1 MIRRF
6 FGKLYVQ
13 VLIGVT
19 AGVILGVLAPSL
31 GSDLKPLGD
40 IFIKL
45 IKMVFAPII
54 FAMVVLG
61 IAKMENMKELGRV
74 GVRALVYFEVL
85 STFALAVGL
94 LVVNIAKPGV
104 GMNIDP
110 ATLDT
115 KAIASYTATAAKPT
129 TFIDFLMNLVPT
141 SIVDA
146 LARNDILQILVF
158 AILFGV
164 ALSHIGPRAKPVVAF
179 LDSFTHGIFAV
190 VGMVMRLAPIA
201 AFGAMAFT
209 VGKYG
214 LGSVLSL
221 GKLMATMYLTCF
233 LFVVVVLGAIA
244 RLSGFSLWKFLKY
257 IKDEIFTVLGTSS
270 SESVVP
276 QLMRKLE
283 NAGVS
288 KPVVGLVVPS
298 GLTFNPDGQCIY
310 YTMAAIFIAQATN
323 TPLSM
328 MDQLIVLGV
337 LLLTSKGSAGVTGS
351 GFITLAATLA
361 SLGNIPVAGMVL
373 LLGVD
378 RFMSEARAITNTIG
392 NAVGTVAI
400 ARWVGSV
407 DMRRL
412 NQVLDGAS
420 DPEDLQRLYQG
431 EEAASIAA
439 VDAAPVVLQKLAAS
453 AR

>member
-1 MIRRF
+1 MRRF

-13 VLIGVT
+13 VLIGVF
-19 AGVILGVLAPSL
+19 AGVALGFFFPHVA
-31 GSDLKPLGD
+31 SDFKPLGD

-54 FAMVVLG
+54 FATVVLG
-61 IAKMENMKELGRV
+61 IARMESMKELGRV
-74 GVRALVYFEVL
+74 GVRALIYFEVL
-85 STFALAVGL
+85 STFALLVGL
-94 LVVNIAKPGV
+94 LVVNVFEPGK
-104 GMNIDP
+104 GMNIN
-110 ATLDT
+110 AAQLD
-115 KAIASYTATAAKPT
+115 ASSIASYTAAAAKPEGLV
-129 TFIDFLMNLVPT
+129 DFLMHMVPT
-141 SIVDA
+141 SIFDA
-146 LARNDILQILVF
+146 LAKNDILQILVF
-158 AILFGV
+158 ATMFGV
-164 ALSHIGPRAKPVVAF
+164 ALSHIGPRARPVVAF
-179 LDSFTHGIFAV
+179 LDSFTHGIFSV
-190 VGMVMRLAPIA
+190 VGMIMRLAPLA

-221 GKLMATMYLTCF
+221 GKLMGTMYITCI
-233 LFVVVVLGAIA
+233 LFVTLVLGGIA

-257 IKDEIFTVLGTSS
+257 IKDELFTVLGTSS

-283 NAGVS
+283 HAGVS
-288 KPVVGLVVPS
+288 KPVVGLVVPA

-323 TPLSM
+323 TPLSLT
-328 MDQLIVLGV
+328 DQFVILGV

-361 SLGNIPVAGMVL
+361 SMGKIPVAGMVL

-400 ARWVGSV
+400 GRWVGAV
-407 DMRRL
+407 DRTRL
-412 NQVLDGAS
+412 ARVLDGKS
-420 DPEDLQRLYQG
+420 DPEDLQELY
-431 EEAASIAA
+431 EEADDENANVQPLRPAASKTDVRIAA
-439 VDAAPVVLQKLAAS
+439 
-453 AR
+453 

>member
-1 MIRRF
+1 MIQRLL
-6 FGKLYVQ
+6 GKLYVQ
-13 VLIGVT
+13 VLIGVG
-19 AGVILGVLAPSL
+19 AGVALGVWAPDI

-40 IFIKL
+40 VFIKL

-54 FAMVVLG
+54 FATVVLG
-61 IAKMENMKELGRV
+61 IARMENMKELGRV
-74 GVRALVYFEVL
+74 GVRALIYFEVL
-85 STFALAVGL
+85 STFALALG
-94 LVVNIAKPGV
+94 LVVVNLVQPGH

-110 ATLDT
+110 AHLDT
-115 KAIASYTATAAKPT
+115 KAIASYTHAAEKPH

-141 SIVDA
+141 SIIDA
-146 LARNDILQILVF
+146 LAKNDILQILVF
-158 AILFGV
+158 ATLFGI
-164 ALSHIGPRAKPVVAF
+164 ALSHIGARAKPVVDF
-179 LDSFTHGIFAV
+179 LDSFTHGIFTV
-190 VGMVMRLAPIA
+190 VGMIMRLAPIA

-214 LGSVLSL
+214 LGSVVSL
-221 GKLMATMYLTCF
+221 GKLMGTMYLTCF
-233 LFVVVVLGAIA
+233 LFVVIVLGGVAK
-244 RLSGFSLWKFLKY
+244 LSGFSLWKFLKY
-257 IKDEIFTVLGTSS
+257 IRDELFTVLGTSS

-310 YTMAAIFIAQATN
+310 YTMAAIFVAQATN
-323 TPLSM
+323 TPLTM
-328 MDQLIVLGV
+328 TDQLVVLGV

-361 SLGNIPVAGMVL
+361 SLGKIPVAGMVL

-392 NAVGTVAI
+392 NAVGTLAI
-400 ARWVGSV
+400 ARWVGAV
-407 DMRRL
+407 DRKQL
-412 NQVLDGAS
+412 ADALDGKLEEEGDTVPEGHQDAS
-420 DPEDLQRLYQG
+420 PIGSRIAR
-431 EEAASIAA
+431 AA
-439 VDAAPVVLQKLAAS
+439 DAHATLMH
-453 AR
+453 

>member
-1 MIRRF
+1 MIHRLL
-6 FGKLYVQ
+6 GKLYVQ
-13 VLIGVT
+13 VLLGVS
-19 AGVILGVLAPSL
+19 AGVALGVWAPDIA
-31 GSDLKPLGD
+31 SDLKPLGD

-54 FAMVVLG
+54 FATVVLG
-61 IAKMENMKELGRV
+61 IARMENMKELGRV
-74 GVRALVYFEVL
+74 GVRALIYFEVL
-85 STFALAVGL
+85 STFALALGL
-94 LVVNIAKPGV
+94 LVVNVVQPGH

-110 ATLDT
+110 AHLDT
-115 KAIASYTATAAKPT
+115 KAIASYTHAAEKPH
-129 TFIDFLMNLVPT
+129 TFIDFMMNLVPT

-158 AILFGV
+158 ATLFGI
-164 ALSHIGPRAKPVVAF
+164 ALSHIGARARPVVDF
-179 LDSFTHGIFAV
+179 LDAFTHGIFTV
-190 VGMVMRLAPIA
+190 VGMIMRLAPIA

-214 LGSVLSL
+214 LGSVVSL
-221 GKLMATMYLTCF
+221 GKLMGTMYITCV
-233 LFVVVVLGAIA
+233 LFVVIVLGGVA

-257 IKDEIFTVLGTSS
+257 IRDELFTVLGTSS

-288 KPVVGLVVPS
+288 KPVVGLVVPA

-310 YTMAAIFIAQATN
+310 YTMAAIFVAQATN
-323 TPLSM
+323 TPLTL

-361 SLGNIPVAGMVL
+361 SLGKIPVAGMVL

-392 NAVGTVAI
+392 NAVGTLAI
-400 ARWVGSV
+400 ARWVGAV
-407 DMRRL
+407 DRQQL
-412 NQVLDGAS
+412 ADALDGKL
-420 DPEDLQRLYQG
+420 DD
-431 EEAASIAA
+431 EAAAVVPQDKDDNPVRARIAPA
-439 VDAAPVVLQKLAAS
+439 ADAHANLMH
-453 AR
+453 

>member
-19 AGVILGVLAPSL
+19 AGIILGVLAPNI

-40 IFIKL
+40 VFIKL

-54 FAMVVLG
+54 FATVVLG
-61 IAKMENMKELGRV
+61 IARMENMKELGRV
-74 GVRALVYFEVL
+74 GVRALIYFEVL
-85 STFALAVGL
+85 STFALALGL
-94 LVVNIAKPGV
+94 LVVNLVEPGQ
-104 GMNIDP
+104 GMNVDP

-115 KAIASYTATAAKPT
+115 KAIATYTASAAKPT
-129 TFIDFLMNLVPT
+129 GFVDFMLNLVPS

-146 LARNDILQILVF
+146 LAKNDIVQILVF
-158 AILFGV
+158 ATLFGV
-164 ALSHIGPRAKPVVAF
+164 ALSHIGPRARPVVMF
-179 LDSFTHGIFAV
+179 LDSFTHAIFSV
-190 VGMVMRLAPIA
+190 VGMIMRLAPIA

-214 LGSVLSL
+214 LGSIVSL

-233 LFVVVVLGAIA
+233 LFVVLVLGIIS

-283 NAGVS
+283 HAGVS
-288 KPVVGLVVPS
+288 KSVVGLVVPS

-323 TPLSM
+323 TPLTLT
-328 MDQLIVLGV
+328 DQLLVLGV

-361 SLGNIPVAGMVL
+361 SMGKIPVAGMVL

-400 ARWVGSV
+400 ARWVDAV
-407 DMRRL
+407 DGERL
-412 NQVLDGAS
+412 EQVLDGKS
-420 DPEDLQRLYQG
+420 DPEDLQALYEG
-431 EEAASIAA
+431 DAAASSLDEA
-439 VDAAPVVLQKLAAS
+439 DLLTQRPKLAA
-453 AR
+453 

>member
-19 AGVILGVLAPSL
+19 AGIILGVFAPSI
-31 GSDLKPLGD
+31 GTDLKPLGD
-40 IFIKL
+40 AFIKL

-54 FAMVVLG
+54 FATVVLG
-61 IAKMENMKELGRV
+61 IARMENMKELGRV
-74 GVRALVYFEVL
+74 GARALIYFEVL
-85 STFALAVGL
+85 STFALALGL
-94 LVVNIAKPGV
+94 LVVNLVQPGQ
-104 GMNIDP
+104 GMNVDP

-115 KAIASYTATAAKPT
+115 KAIATYTASAAKPT
-129 TFIDFLMNLVPT
+129 GFVDFMLNLVPS

-158 AILFGV
+158 ATMFGV
-164 ALSHIGPRAKPVVAF
+164 ALSHIGPRARPVVTF
-179 LDSFTHGIFAV
+179 LDSFTHAIFSV
-190 VGMVMRLAPIA
+190 VGMIMRLAPIA

-214 LGSVLSL
+214 LGSIVSL

-233 LFVVVVLGAIA
+233 LFVVLVLGGIS

-276 QLMRKLE
+276 QIMRKLE
-283 NAGVS
+283 FAGVS

-310 YTMAAIFIAQATN
+310 YTMAAIFIAQATD
-323 TPLSM
+323 TPLTLT
-328 MDQLIVLGV
+328 DQLLVLGV

-361 SLGNIPVAGMVL
+361 SMGKIPVAGMVL

-407 DMRRL
+407 DRERL
-412 NQVLDGAS
+412 NQVLDGKT
-420 DPEDLQRLYQG
+420 DPEDLQALYEG
-431 EEAASIAA
+431 DEAARSLEEA
-439 VDAAPVVLQKLAAS
+439 DLLTQRPKLAA
-453 AR
+453 